1 MELFFNELSI
11 KNEESI
17 APNAAAAMVD
27 VYRELLKYQITTCR
41 IAPADHARL
50 FQMFCDM
57 PESANIKNFYF
68 SFFRSPY
75 ESEAVEGKQ
84 EEYCGHHWTYGSEEC
99 FGFALAYLLN
109 SASFSIYGAKWN
121 TPFVDSL
128 QDKQPIKIRNICRME
143 HVGIH
148 MPQLQAE
155 QEGELVQCGIQSADK
170 KIVLR
175 QDHGMDVLR
184 DYAKRLVRCPYVVE
198 VVNSLPYN
206 PRERKFIRRVRENGL
221 VEIVLPWT
229 DAKLGLIVRTTG
241 RTLYETERIA
251 KIIKDEFGYI

>member
-1 MELFFNELSI
+1 MDLFFNELSMEDE
-11 KNEESI
+11 KSI
-17 APNAAAAMVD
+17 DPNAAAVVAD

-41 IAPADHARL
+41 IASADHARL
-50 FQMFCDM
+50 FRIFCDM
-57 PESANIKNFYF
+57 PGSVNVKNFYF
-68 SFFRSPY
+68 SFFRPPY
-75 ESEAVEGKQ
+75 ESEEVEGKQ
-84 EEYCGHHWTYGSEEC
+84 EEYYGHEWTYGRVGC
-99 FGFALAYLLN
+99 FGFALAFLLN
-109 SASFSIYGAKWN
+109 SVSFSIYSVNWN
-121 TPFVDSL
+121 VPFVDFFRDGQS
-128 QDKQPIKIRNICRME
+128 IKIQNICTKE

-148 MPQLQAE
+148 IPQLQAE
-155 QEGELVQCGIQSADK
+155 QERELVQCEVRSVDK

-221 VEIVLPWT
+221 IEIVLPWT

-241 RTLYETERIA
+241 RTMWETERIA